1 MAQKKIVGFGTKEDD
16 YTRKM
21 LDKIRSIEESSRKG
35 KQSLNEDQD
44 KYYNNVNDNNENEAA
59 DGIAIT
65 DDPVFGQNTL
75 TNQIQQFRT
84 SVESGA
90 QFSKPDSSKVSESPL
105 IYMPNENNLIF
116 SGVIPCLNN
125 LKFQFKLRT
134 NTGDGCFLTTNGL
147 VLNDKNLEILNKLYG
162 FYENWKE
169 QWNMESSTLEQMANH
184 IKES

>member
-1 MAQKKIVGFGTKEDD
+1 MNKHTEEDA
-16 YTRKM
+16 TRMM
-21 LDKIRSIEESSRKG
+21 LDKIRHLEESTTRDSSK
-35 KQSLNEDQD
+35 KLLKEA
-44 KYYNNVNDNNENEAA
+44 NENGTSNGA

-65 DDPVFGQNTL
+65 DDPAFGQNTL

-90 QFSKPDSSKVSESPL
+90 QFSKPNHENVSESPL
-105 IYMPNENNLIF
+105 IYMPNENNLVF

-134 NTGDGCFLTTNGL
+134 NTGDGCFLSSDGL
-147 VLNDKNLEILNKLYG
+147 ILNDKNLEILNKLYG

-184 IKES
+184 IRENN

>member
-1 MAQKKIVGFGTKEDD
+1 MAKKTENID
-16 YTRKM
+16 YTRDM
-21 LDKIRSIEESSRKG
+21 LDKIRKIEESSIAK
-35 KQSLNEDQD
+35 KNLLKEEDE
-44 KYYNNVNDNNENEAA
+44 KSIKPAA

-65 DDPVFGQNTL
+65 DDPMFGQNTL
-75 TNQIQQFRT
+75 TNQIQQFRI

-90 QFSKPDSSKVSESPL
+90 QFSKPDVNNVSESPL

-147 VLNDKNLEILNKLYG
+147 LLNDKNLEILNKLYG
-162 FYENWKE
+162 FYQNWKE

>member
-1 MAQKKIVGFGTKEDD
+1 MKKNIRTEDD
-16 YTRKM
+16 YTRNI
-21 LDKIRSIEESSRKG
+21 LNTIRELEESKETHKSILK
-35 KQSLNEDQD
+35 E
-44 KYYNNVNDNNENEAA
+44 ENEKDKAF
-59 DGIAIT
+59 DGVAIT
-65 DDPVFGQNTL
+65 DSPVFGQNTL

-90 QFSKPDSSKVSESPL
+90 QFSKPNEQNVSESPL

-134 NTGDGCFLTTNGL
+134 NTGDGCFLSTNGL

-162 FYENWKE
+162 FYQNWRE

-184 IKES
+184 IKEQ

>member
-1 MAQKKIVGFGTKEDD
+1 MAKKTENID
-16 YTRKM
+16 YTRDM
-21 LDKIRSIEESSRKG
+21 LDKIRKIEESSIRSK
-35 KQSLNEDQD
+35 SLLKE
-44 KYYNNVNDNNENEAA
+44 ENEKQTAS

-65 DDPVFGQNTL
+65 DDPMFGQNTL

-90 QFSKPDSSKVSESPL
+90 QFSKPDVNNVSESPL

-147 VLNDKNLEILNKLYG
+147 LLNDKNLEILNKLYG
-162 FYENWKE
+162 FYQNWKE

-184 IKES
+184 IRES

>member
-1 MAQKKIVGFGTKEDD
+1 MGWDMICNMAKQNKYTQVKGEED
-16 YTRKM
+16 YTRKI
-21 LDKIRSIEESSRKG
+21 LENIRRIEEDSAKN
-35 KQSLNEDQD
+35 KQMLNEEVEQ
-44 KYYNNVNDNNENEAA
+44 KTAS

-90 QFSKPDSSKVSESPL
+90 QFSKPDSAKVSESPL

-116 SGVIPCLNN
+116 SGIIPCLNN

>member
-1 MAQKKIVGFGTKEDD
+1 MTKKTENID
-16 YTRKM
+16 YTRDM
-21 LDKIRSIEESSRKG
+21 LDKIRKIEESSINSK
-35 KQSLNEDQD
+35 SIINEEIES
-44 KYYNNVNDNNENEAA
+44 KTAA

-65 DDPVFGQNTL
+65 DDPMFGQNTL
-75 TNQIQQFRT
+75 SNQIQQFRV

-90 QFSKPDSSKVSESPL
+90 QFSKPDTGNVSESPL

-147 VLNDKNLEILNKLYG
+147 LLNDKNLEILNKLYG
-162 FYENWKE
+162 FYQNWKE

-184 IKES
+184 IKNV

>member
-1 MAQKKIVGFGTKEDD
+1 MAKKVVETVD
-16 YTRKM
+16 YTRDI
-21 LDKIRSIEESSRKG
+21 LDKIRKIEETSIKT
-35 KQSLNEDQD
+35 KQSLNEDTEQRT
-44 KYYNNVNDNNENEAA
+44 AS

-90 QFSKPDSSKVSESPL
+90 QFSKPDSAKVSESPL

>member
-1 MAQKKIVGFGTKEDD
+1 MAKKTENID
-16 YTRKM
+16 YTRDM
-21 LDKIRSIEESSRKG
+21 LDKIRKIEESSISKKSLLKEEDEKG
-35 KQSLNEDQD
+35 GK
-44 KYYNNVNDNNENEAA
+44 VAA

-65 DDPVFGQNTL
+65 DDPMFGQNTL
-75 TNQIQQFRT
+75 TNQIQQFRI

-90 QFSKPDSSKVSESPL
+90 QFSKPDVNNVSESPL

-147 VLNDKNLEILNKLYG
+147 LLNDKNLEILNKLYG
-162 FYENWKE
+162 FYQNWKE

>member
-1 MAQKKIVGFGTKEDD
+1 MAKKVLETVD
-16 YTRKM
+16 YTRDI
-21 LDKIRSIEESSRKG
+21 LDKIRKIEETSIKS
-35 KQSLNEDQD
+35 KQSLNEETEQ
-44 KYYNNVNDNNENEAA
+44 KTAS

-90 QFSKPDSSKVSESPL
+90 QFSKPDSAKVSESPL

-184 IKES
+184 IKND

>member
-1 MAQKKIVGFGTKEDD
+1 MAKKTENID
-16 YTRKM
+16 YTRDM
-21 LDKIRSIEESSRKG
+21 LDKIRKIEESSIAK
-35 KQSLNEDQD
+35 KNLLKEEDE
-44 KYYNNVNDNNENEAA
+44 KNIKPAA

-65 DDPVFGQNTL
+65 DDPMFGQNTL
-75 TNQIQQFRT
+75 TNQIQQFRI

-90 QFSKPDSSKVSESPL
+90 QFSKPDVNNVSESPL

-147 VLNDKNLEILNKLYG
+147 LLNDKNLEILNKLYG
-162 FYENWKE
+162 FYQNWKE

>member
-1 MAQKKIVGFGTKEDD
+1 MAKKVVETVD
-16 YTRKM
+16 YTRDI
-21 LDKIRSIEESSRKG
+21 LDKIRKIEETSIKS
-35 KQSLNEDQD
+35 KQSLNEEVEQ
-44 KYYNNVNDNNENEAA
+44 KIAS

-90 QFSKPDSSKVSESPL
+90 QFSKPDSAKVSESPL

-116 SGVIPCLNN
+116 SGIIPCLNN